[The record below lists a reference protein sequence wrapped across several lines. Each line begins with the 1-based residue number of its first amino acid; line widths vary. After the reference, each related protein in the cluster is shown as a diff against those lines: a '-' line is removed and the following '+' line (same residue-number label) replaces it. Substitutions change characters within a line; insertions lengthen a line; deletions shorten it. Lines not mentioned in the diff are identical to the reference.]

1 MIKKIL
7 LGLMC
12 VNLLMFSGSNAL
24 AETVI
29 QENDDF
35 IDARSVNTASMKLGF
50 DISNAGTAN
59 ITASVM
65 GKAATSKIQL
75 NVKLQKYNSAGNS
88 WKKVK
93 SWDKTAESS
102 YVSLNTSY
110 KLSTKGTYR
119 CVLSASVWKNGNSE
133 NVSMVSDKKS
143 Y

>member
-59 ITASVM
+59 ITASV
-65 GKAATSKIQL
+65 
-75 NVKLQKYNSAGNS
+75 
-88 WKKVK
+88 
-93 SWDKTAESS
+93 
-102 YVSLNTSY
+102 
-110 KLSTKGTYR
+110 
-119 CVLSASVWKNGNSE
+119 WKNGNSE

>member
-12 VNLLMFSGSNAL
+12 VNLLMFSESNAL

-59 ITASVM
+59 ITASV
-65 GKAATSKIQL
+65 
-75 NVKLQKYNSAGNS
+75 
-88 WKKVK
+88 
-93 SWDKTAESS
+93 
-102 YVSLNTSY
+102 
-110 KLSTKGTYR
+110 
-119 CVLSASVWKNGNSE
+119 WKNRNSE

>member
-75 NVKLQKYNSAGNS
+75 SVKLQKYNSA
-88 WKKVK
+88 
-93 SWDKTAESS
+93 
-102 YVSLNTSY
+102 
-110 KLSTKGTYR
+110 
-119 CVLSASVWKNGNSE
+119 SV
-133 NVSMVSDKKS
+133 VTC
-143 Y
+143 